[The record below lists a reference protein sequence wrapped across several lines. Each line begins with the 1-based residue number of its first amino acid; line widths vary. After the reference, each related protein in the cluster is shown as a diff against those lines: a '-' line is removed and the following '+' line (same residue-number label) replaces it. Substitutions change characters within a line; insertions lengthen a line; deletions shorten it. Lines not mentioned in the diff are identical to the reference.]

1 MTYLQVYLQV
11 NKRPTSASPPPPN
24 SPKLRRGR
32 RWGKVSSFQY
42 SVSSFQNAAGALA
55 TLDEGEG
62 KLAWPERSG
71 GNLGSSGDKTE
82 DLETEEAREEGE
94 ER

>member
-1 MTYLQVYLQV
+1 VG
-11 NKRPTSASPPPPN
+11 KRF
-24 SPKLRRGR
+24 K
-32 RWGKVSSFQY
+32 
-42 SVSSFQNAAGALA
+42 NAAGALA

-82 DLETEEAREEGE
+82 DLETEEGREEGE